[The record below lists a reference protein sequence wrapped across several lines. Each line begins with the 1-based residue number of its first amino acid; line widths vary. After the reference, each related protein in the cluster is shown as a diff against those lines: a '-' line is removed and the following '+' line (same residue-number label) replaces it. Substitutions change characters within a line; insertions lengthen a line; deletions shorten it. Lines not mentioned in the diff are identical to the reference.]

1 MKISFKKPRSV
12 QDFSEFLSYAF
23 GYTRRRG
30 YRWFSKFESLKDVI
44 VDLLYKR
51 RGKYS
56 RPFLHTGMM
65 SLLVFGVTFGPMIV
79 EESVSASEQTSEVL
93 PSGVLTSATD
103 YGNSITTIQGKEV
116 AEFRGGEILRHTVE
130 DGETYSSIAQR
141 YNLDV
146 NTVLWQNNAT
156 AKSTIKPGDSL
167 EILPVD
173 GVRHKVKKGE
183 TIFTIAKYYGLDE
196 SQAQGIV
203 NYPFNE
209 FQDDESFTLTV
220 GQYLMVPD
228 GVRPEEKKTPT
239 APRSNVASRLTP
251 DAGSVSSQ
259 GSFVWPA
266 SGKITQGYRF
276 YHKAFDIANRG
287 GGNILAADAGR
298 VIMAGWPDNSGYGNR
313 VMIDHGN
320 GYITLYA
327 HLSLIQVQV
336 GQTVRRGDLIGQMG
350 STGRSTGVHLHFEIR
365 NNGVLEDPGRYL
377 R

>member
-1 MKISFKKPRSV
+1 MKLPFKRPQAFK
-12 QDFSEFLSYAF
+12 DFQQFFSYGL
-23 GYTRRRG
+23 GYSRRRG
-30 YRWFSKFESLKDVI
+30 YKWFSKFEFVKDVL

-65 SLLVFGVTFGPMIV
+65 SLLVFGITFGPMIV
-79 EESVSASEQTSEVL
+79 EESVSAAEQPSDVL

-116 AEFRGGEILRHTVE
+116 AEFRGGEILKHTVE
-130 DGETYSSIAQR
+130 EGETFSSIGQR

-146 NTVLWQNNAT
+146 STILWQNNFT
-156 AKSTIKPGDSL
+156 EKSTIKPGDTL

-173 GVRHKVKKGE
+173 GIRHKVKKGE
-183 TIFTIAKYYGLDE
+183 TIFTIAKVYGLDE

-209 FQDDESFTLTV
+209 FQDDENFTLTV
-220 GQYLMVPD
+220 GQQLMVPD
-228 GVRPEEKKTPT
+228 GVKPEEKST
-239 APRSNVASRLTP
+239 AVPRAAIASRLTP
-251 DAGSVSSQ
+251 DAGSVSST

-287 GGNILAADAGR
+287 GGPILAADAGR
-298 VIMAGWPDNSGYGNR
+298 VILAGWPDNSGYGNR

-320 GYITLYA
+320 GYVTLYA
-327 HLSLIQVQV
+327 HMSLVQVQN
-336 GQTVRRGDLIGQMG
+336 GQSVRRGDMIGQMG

-377 R
+377 K